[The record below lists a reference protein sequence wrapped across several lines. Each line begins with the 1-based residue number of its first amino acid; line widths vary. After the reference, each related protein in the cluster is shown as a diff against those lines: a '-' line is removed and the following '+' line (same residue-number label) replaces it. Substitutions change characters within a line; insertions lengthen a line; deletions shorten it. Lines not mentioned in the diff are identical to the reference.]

1 MKQVLFILLTVF
13 SIQCFGEPIIFN
25 TLPKSGSVYIGKT
38 LSDGLKE
45 GNFMTVSNNTF
56 PTDSIA
62 LTKFE
67 TLMETDS
74 MTQEHFDASKEN
86 LAILKE
92 KFPKLIVHVRD
103 PRQAL
108 ISWTHHM
115 NKIQHSE
122 AAVDYLL
129 LPLPKNYFN
138 WSFSRQ
144 LNWQIKYYFPA
155 CIEWIQNWVKA
166 SEDESLNILFTTYE
180 DFLANPQQFFRK
192 IFDFYSISES
202 IDMLPTLP
210 KEATYHFRKGKTNE
224 WREVMSKRQQRKVTK
239 MIPKELFDKFNWEP

>member
-1 MKQVLFILLTVF
+1 MRQSLFILFITL
-13 SIQCFGEPIIFN
+13 SISCFGEPIIFN

-38 LSDGLKE
+38 LSEGLKE
-45 GNFMTVSNNTF
+45 GDFMTVSNNTF
-56 PTDSIA
+56 PTDPIS

-67 TLMETDS
+67 ILMENDS
-74 MTQEHFDASKEN
+74 ITQEHFDASKEN
-86 LAILKE
+86 LEILKE

-108 ISWTHHM
+108 ISWTHHL

-122 AAVDYLL
+122 EAVGYFLL
-129 LPLPKNYFN
+129 TLPKTYFR

-144 LNWQIKYYFPA
+144 LNWQIKHYFPA
-155 CIEWIQNWVKA
+155 CIDWIQNWVKA

-180 DFLANPQQFFRK
+180 DFLANPKQFFMK
-192 IFDFYSISES
+192 IFDFYSISDS
-202 IDMLPTLP
+202 IDMLPMLP
-210 KEATYHFRKGKTNE
+210 KKSTYHFRKGKVDE
-224 WREVMSKRQQRKVTK
+224 WREAMTKSQQRKVTK